1 MPDPEFTSILLV
13 DDHPVFR
20 DGLRHIVQQ
29 QFPSAEIT
37 EADSAGKMAAA
48 IDRHGTFDLILLDL
62 VFPGSEAEKSV
73 AALRNNHPL
82 SSIVGISM
90 KNGPA
95 TVQAAMAAGANAFI
109 SKATPPASLISGLCR
124 VAAGELVVLADEASA
139 PEGTQ
144 SPSPRQLDVLRLI
157 VKGFSNKEIATALN
171 ISYFTVRV
179 HVSNMLRQWELPSRT
194 SLATHALEQGWI

>member
-37 EADSAGKMAAA
+37 EADSAAKMAAA

-62 VFPGSEAEKSV
+62 VFPGSEAERSV
-73 AALRNNHPL
+73 AALRKNHPL
-82 SSIVGISM
+82 SSIVVISM
-90 KNGPA
+90 KDGPA

-109 SKATPPASLISGLCR
+109 SKATPPASLIGGLCR
-124 VAAGELVVLADEASA
+124 VAAGELVVLAEEASA

-144 SPSPRQLDVLRLI
+144 YPSPRQLDVLRLI